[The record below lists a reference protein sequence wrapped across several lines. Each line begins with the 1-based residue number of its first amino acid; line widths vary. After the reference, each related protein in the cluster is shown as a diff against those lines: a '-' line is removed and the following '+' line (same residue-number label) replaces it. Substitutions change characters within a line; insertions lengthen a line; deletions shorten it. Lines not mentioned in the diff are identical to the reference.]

1 MSMVRYFCIRDPKS
15 FLLCDRSGRNA
26 LHLAAQYSESVEL
39 LQTLLQTDEGMADC
53 DYDNQCVKPLGM
65 LCIRSEFLTFHDM
78 VACLIT
84 VNSTVEVICN
94 G

>member
-1 MSMVRYFCIRDPKS
+1 M
-15 FLLCDRSGRNA
+15 
-26 LHLAAQYSESVEL
+26 
-39 LQTLLQTDEGMADC
+39 TDLDFNH
-53 DYDNQCVKPLGM
+53 DQVPLGM

-94 G
+94 GINQCLRAYEGSELRDHNISPGSRGERTMILLQILLNANADVTKY